1 MTTSTMAESKPDP
14 ATSTENT
21 PSTTAPTTESKT
33 EGSAKAATDKDTST
47 SSYTEM
53 ATNAATGV
61 AGTATTAAA
70 GMKDS
75 VFSMFGGGAKKD
87 KAPEEAGEPD
97 RSGSSKAHKDA
108 EAAKEEGGEE
118 GVSAEGP
125 VNEHQQL
132 GASYMAPHCT
142 AVSASFLLTYCL
154 PQS

>member
-1 MTTSTMAESKPDP
+1 MAETKPDP
-14 ATSTENT
+14 ATSTEKT
-21 PSTTAPTTESKT
+21 PSTTTPTTEPKT
-33 EGSAKAATDKDTST
+33 EGSAAAATDKDAST

-75 VFSMFGGGAKKD
+75 VFSMFGGGAKKE

-108 EAAKEEGGEE
+108 EAAKEDGGEE
-118 GVSAEGP
+118 GVSAEGAGIK
-125 VNEHQQL
+125 HL
-132 GASYMAPHCT
+132 HS
-142 AVSASFLLTYCL
+142 
-154 PQS
+154 